1 MQSQYAAAANAPLI
15 KSPALR
21 VPRPVKLPPDIHPL
35 PESVIPYASTI
46 LPFVYPFTLEPH
58 VLRLES
64 SRRNTIAAHT
74 ARREALL
81 QAREDEK
88 ERRRREAL
96 RRVAPG
102 FEGNGSVLM
111 PVRVSS
117 DSMDSAGNGAESMG
131 GQVDAMTHLADQL
144 ARLDTTHQPA
154 PRS

>member
-35 PESVIPYASTI
+35 PES
-46 LPFVYPFTLEPH
+46 FVYPFTLEPH